1 MRLAFLTGLLICS
14 MVLGVPLRADEPRK
28 PEQESPGEMLEDA
41 TRTIL
46 KAFEMM
52 LQAIPQYEAPEIL
65 ENGDIIIRRKWPEN
79 EKPGPSDGRTEKTK
93 T

>member
-1 MRLAFLTGLLICS
+1 MRLAFLVGILVCLIA
-14 MVLGVPLRADEPRK
+14 LGGPLRADGPQK

-41 TRTIL
+41 TRIIL

-52 LQAIPQYEAPEIL
+52 LKSIPQYDAPEIL
-65 ENGDIIIRRKWPEN
+65 DNGDIIIRRKHPEN
-79 EKPGPSDGRTEKTK
+79 EKPAPGDGKTEKTK